1 MLNFTRQERQVLL
14 FLISIAL
21 IGSGARFL
29 EKKYSKVQ
37 VMVNNYQDIWK
48 IDLNN
53 SSSTALISV
62 PGIGPVL
69 SGRIIEYRN
78 NHGGFKEVEELKNI
92 KGISG
97 YKYEKI
103 RDYLTLDKQ

>member
-14 FLISIAL
+14 FLIIIAL
-21 IGSGARFL
+21 IGFGASFL
-29 EKKYSKVQ
+29 AKRYSKVK
-37 VMVNNYQDIWK
+37 VMINNYQDIWK

-53 SSSTALISV
+53 SSQEALMSV
-62 PGIGPVL
+62 SGIGPAL
-69 SGRIIEYRN
+69 SGRIIEYRDN
-78 NHGGFKEVEELKNI
+78 QSGFKEVEELKNI

-103 RDYLTLDKQ
+103 KEYFTLDKQ